1 MCYNLFFCFP
11 SSCNAWCTND
21 QASKGSLC
29 LANCPASGR
38 SSIKKRCC
46 SIVVLLNNH
55 NSHCTLDAILY
66 CRVNGTVMCTFPP
79 HCTHP
84 LQPLDVAVRG
94 PFKTKGA
101 KKQSSWLLTNP
112 GKDYVNTQ
120 PSWYYQ
126 KCIWPLIYS
135 SKRNSQLQENRGVA
149 SDTTVFTN

>member
-1 MCYNLFFCFP
+1 MPTDNSLNYQQCNRKCATTCFFVFP
-11 SSCNAWCTND
+11 HPVMHD
-21 QASKGSLC
+21 VLMIKASKGSLC

-38 SSIKKRCC
+38 CSIKKRCC

-112 GKDYVNTQ
+112 GKDNVNTQ
-120 PSWYYQ
+120 PSLYYQ
-126 KCIWPLIYS
+126 KCI
-135 SKRNSQLQENRGVA
+135 
-149 SDTTVFTN
+149 